1 MKEFLLE
8 YYLLIKALHVISVMA
23 WMAGM
28 FYCPRLFVYHTETRP
43 GTTEYE
49 RFTRMERRL
58 LKMIMAPAV
67 IAVWTF
73 GLTMAWLNDW
83 WPAHWF
89 QLKLTLVAGMTLVH
103 LNYIIWQRDFARQRN
118 WHSARYFKIWNEVP
132 TVLMI
137 AIVILV
143 ITKPF

>member
-8 YYLLIKALHVISVMA
+8 YYLLIKALHAIAVMS

-28 FYCPRLFVYHTETRP
+28 FYCPRLFVYHTETEP
-43 GTTEYE
+43 GAPDYE

-58 LKMIMAPAV
+58 LTMIMAPAV
-67 IAVWTF
+67 IAVWTL

-89 QLKLTLVAGMTLVH
+89 QLKLCLVAGMVLVH
-103 LNYIIWQRDFARQRN
+103 HNYIIWQRDFARGNNR
-118 WHSARYFKIWNEVP
+118 HSARYFKIWNEVP
-132 TVLMI
+132 TILMI

-143 ITKPF
+143 ITKPL

>member
-1 MKEFLLE
+1 MKAFLLE
-8 YYLLIKALHVISVMA
+8 YYMLIKALHVIAVMA

-28 FYCPRLFVYHTETRP
+28 FYCPRLFVYHTEAKP
-43 GTTEYE
+43 GAPDYE

-58 LKMIMAPAV
+58 LTMIMAPAV
-67 IAVWTF
+67 IAVWTL

-89 QLKLTLVAGMTLVH
+89 QLKLCLVAAMVLVQN
-103 LNYIIWQRDFARQRN
+103 NYIIWHRNFARGNNR
-118 WHSARYFKIWNEVP
+118 HSARYFKIWNEVP
-132 TVLMI
+132 TILMI

-143 ITKPF
+143 ITKPL